1 MVDVAELCMG
11 CMEPRGPGDTCM
23 HCGRKEGVE
32 AESPLHLRPR
42 TELHGQYLIGK
53 VLGHGGF
60 GVTYLGWDMNLERK
74 IAIKEYLPSGMAVRT
89 GASSDVVPFSGD
101 SRKDFEYG
109 LERYLDEARTVA
121 RFQTHPSVVSV
132 LNFFRANGTAYLVME
147 YLEGTT
153 FERYLD
159 SQGGR
164 TTVDTVLTIMVPV
177 LEALASVHQQGIL
190 HRDISPDNIYITRK
204 WQIKVLDFGAARYA
218 LGQKSR
224 NLSVILKEGYAPVE
238 QYYSKGNQGPWTD
251 VYACGATIY
260 RALSGKVPPPPL
272 DRMQGDELRPLS
284 ELGVTI
290 APQQERVIMKALA
303 VQPDARFSSML
314 EFRDMLTGVTL
325 MPIDEP
331 AVEKEPAPRT
341 GPTGAPVSKEQAS
354 REPEKPAVQEAR
366 LEEHEVIPPVT
377 PRTHSTRK
385 TPLPRWVWAAA
396 AGMLITLAGAAA
408 YKQWDDNHRREE
420 ARKQRDIARI
430 RFEEEMKQQEALRQE
445 TERRRLER
453 EKDEA
458 LLRQQQQEQQRQQEM
473 LDQRQR
479 ELAEQ
484 ERQLEQQRL
493 RSQQQGPPTRQTQRQ
508 TQQQQNQ
515 NPYLLNSDA
524 RLRQQQQL
532 QEQILRQRQLQQQQ
546 QQEAILRR
554 QQQQQ
559 QFAPRAPTYDDLMRQ
574 AYGYTRARN
583 YQASM
588 QASQAAMRA
597 DPNRPEAYANAGWV
611 ALYGSGDL
619 STAMTN
625 YREALSRGG
634 TVWFRVYHDHLNMT
648 FQQRCAGDLGI
659 ARDHVQFASQDQAH
673 NFRIAGSDIKEIQ
686 GNRIPFRPVSGD
698 FHIKALDGRN
708 FNLISVSNSK
718 AVRDMILQL
727 AGKR

>member
-11 CMEPRGPGDTCM
+11 CMEPRGAGDTCA
-23 HCGRKEGVE
+23 HCGYREGTE
-32 AESPLHLRPR
+32 PDSPLHLRPR

-60 GVTYLGWDMNLERK
+60 GVTYLGWDLNLARK
-74 IAIKEYLPSGMAVRT
+74 IAIKEYLPSGVAVRT
-89 GASSDVVPFSGD
+89 GANSEVIPFSGD

-159 SQGGR
+159 SHGGK
-164 TTVDTVLTIMVPV
+164 TAVDTVLTIMVPV
-177 LEALASVHQQGIL
+177 LEALGSVHQQGIL

-238 QYYSKGNQGPWTD
+238 QYHSKGNQGPWTD

-260 RALSGKVPPPPL
+260 RALTGKIPPASL
-272 DRMQGDELRPLS
+272 DRMQGDDLRPLS
-284 ELGVTI
+284 EMGVEI
-290 APQQERVIMKALA
+290 APQQERAILKALA
-303 VQPDARFSSML
+303 VQPDARFHSMQ
-314 EFRDMLTGVTL
+314 EFRDVLTGVTL
-325 MPIDEP
+325 MPVDEP
-331 AVEKEPAPRT
+331 AAEAPSPDRS
-341 GPTGAPVSKEQAS
+341 VSGTKEQAAQEPKAASEQRAGAEEREVSS
-354 REPEKPAVQEAR
+354 RE
-366 LEEHEVIPPVT
+366 T
-377 PRTHSTRK
+377 PRTHSSQK
-385 TPLPRWVWAAA
+385 ASLPKWVWAAA
-396 AGMLITLAGAAA
+396 AGMLIALAGIAG
-408 YKQWDDNHRREE
+408 YKQWDDNRRQIE
-420 ARKQRDIARI
+420 ARKQREIAKV
-430 RFEEEMKQQEALRQE
+430 RFEEEMKRQEALRQE

-453 EKDEA
+453 EKEEA
-458 LLRQQQQEQQRQQEM
+458 LLKQQQEM
-473 LDQRQR
+473 LDQKQR
-479 ELAEQ
+479 ELAEKEKQ
-484 ERQLEQQRL
+484 VEQQRL
-493 RSQQQGPPTRQTQRQ
+493 RSQQQKAPVRQEQRQ
-508 TQQQQNQ
+508 TQQQQNG
-515 NPYLLNSDA
+515 NPYDQLNNNL
-524 RLRQQQQL
+524 RLRQQQMQQQL
-532 QEQILRQRQLQQQQ
+532 QQQLQQQQ
-546 QQEAILRR
+546 ALRPQQQ

-559 QFAPRAPTYDDLMRQ
+559 QFTPPTPTYDDLMRQ
-574 AYGYTRARN
+574 AHGFSRARN

-588 QASQAAMRA
+588 QATQAAIRTN
-597 DPNRPEAYANAGWV
+597 PNRPEAYANAGWV

-619 STAMTN
+619 STAIAN

-634 TVWFRVYHDHLNMT
+634 TVWFHVYHDHLNMT

-659 ARDHVQFASQDQAH
+659 AKDHVEFTSQDQAH
-673 NFRIAGSDIKEIQ
+673 NFRIAKSGLREVQ

-698 FHIKALDGRN
+698 FHVKSTDGRN
-708 FNLISVSNSK
+708 FNLISVTNPK

-727 AGKR
+727 AGTR

>member
-1 MVDVAELCMG
+1 
-11 CMEPRGPGDTCM
+11 
-23 HCGRKEGVE
+23 
-32 AESPLHLRPR
+32 LRPR

-60 GVTYLGWDMNLERK
+60 GVTYLGWDLNLARK
-74 IAIKEYLPSGMAVRT
+74 IAIKEYLPSGVAVRT
-89 GASSDVVPFSGD
+89 GANSEVIPFSGD

-147 YLEGTT
+147 YLDGTT

-159 SQGGR
+159 SHGGK
-164 TTVDTVLTIMVPV
+164 TTVDTILTIMVPV
-177 LEALASVHQQGIL
+177 LEALGSVHQQGIL

-238 QYYSKGNQGPWTD
+238 QYHSKGNQGPWTD

-260 RALSGKVPPPPL
+260 RALTGKIPPASL
-272 DRMQGDELRPLS
+272 DRMQGDDLRPLS
-284 ELGVTI
+284 EMGVEI
-290 APQQERVIMKALA
+290 APQQERAILKALA
-303 VQPDARFSSML
+303 VQPDARFHSMQ

-325 MPIDEP
+325 MSADDPVAEAAP
-331 AVEKEPAPRT
+331 AQQTAPSSERIVSGTKEEAAQAAKVPSGYGTGVEERT
-341 GPTGAPVSKEQAS
+341 ISS
-354 REPEKPAVQEAR
+354 RE
-366 LEEHEVIPPVT
+366 T
-377 PRTHSTRK
+377 PRTRPPQKASVPK
-385 TPLPRWVWAAA
+385 WVWAAA
-396 AGMLITLAGAAA
+396 AGMLIALAGIAG
-408 YKQWDDNHRREE
+408 YKQWDDNRREIE
-420 ARKQRDIARI
+420 ARKQREIAKV

-453 EKDEA
+453 EKEEA
-458 LLRQQQQEQQRQQEM
+458 LLKQQQEM
-473 LDQRQR
+473 LDQKQR
-479 ELAEQ
+479 ELAEK
-484 ERQLEQQRL
+484 ERQVEQQRL
-493 RSQQQGPPTRQTQRQ
+493 RTQQQKAPVQQVQRQQ
-508 TQQQQNQ
+508 TQQQQQQQQQQQNW
-515 NPYLLNSDA
+515 NPYEQLNNNL
-524 RLRQQQQL
+524 RLRQQQMQ
-532 QEQILRQRQLQQQQ
+532 QQLQQQQ
-546 QQEAILRR
+546 QQAILR

-559 QFAPRAPTYDDLMRQ
+559 QQLAPPIPTYDDLMRQ
-574 AYGYTRARN
+574 AYGFSRARN

-588 QASQAAMRA
+588 QASQAAIRTN
-597 DPNRPEAYANAGWV
+597 PNRPEAYANIGWV

-619 STAMTN
+619 STAMAN

-648 FQQRCAGDLGI
+648 FQQRCTGDLGV
-659 ARDHVQFASQDQAH
+659 AKDHVEFAAQDQAH
-673 NFRIAGSDIKEIQ
+673 NFRIAKSDIREIQ

-698 FHIKALDGRN
+698 FHVKSTDGRN
-708 FNLISVSNSK
+708 FNLISVSNPK

-727 AGKR
+727 AGTR